1 MAKKHDVPFVVDL
14 PNASADQPSWLRVGI
29 FAIVGL
35 VVGIGWPRVFGIRLG
50 PSAPVSAAEAQSGAR
65 PNDPPPALPA
75 NVVAASPTASG
86 VNPAAMTA
94 SSNAIEAGTSTVDVK
109 HGVIISCKTDT
120 GETLKGAAC
129 GTLDFDAIALPRLKR
144 LSNCPTADGAD
155 GKLSV
160 LFGLDFESNKVRID
174 VGRSTTIENKDTF
187 SGCLSGSFDKVS
199 LGAMAH
205 DNTRYTVSYSVH
217 FAPRGS
223 VTPATPGAAGGTAT
237 GGSAPDTKPGSQTP
251 STASSP
257 TADVAADSAEV
268 VWQVAI
274 VRDSPRTGNVV
285 ARLPRG
291 STVKI
296 ASNQEGWYR
305 VHYGPSFGSEGWVY
319 RASVGK

>member
-1 MAKKHDVPFVVDL
+1 MAKKHDAPFVVDL
-14 PNASADQPSWLRVGI
+14 PNPSADQPSWLRVGM
-29 FAIVGL
+29 FA
-35 VVGIGWPRVFGIRLG
+35 VVGFVVGVGWPRVAGVRLG
-50 PSAPVSAAEAQSGAR
+50 PSAPVAASEAQSGAR
-65 PNDPPPALPA
+65 PADPPPALPA
-75 NVVAASPTASG
+75 NAVAASPSNNNA

-94 SSNAIEAGTSTVDVK
+94 ASSGAVEAGTSTVEVK
-109 HGVIISCKTDT
+109 HGIIISCKTDT

-144 LSNCPTADGAD
+144 LSHCPTADGAD

-187 SGCLSGSFDKVS
+187 SVCLNGAFDKVS

-223 VTPATPGAAGGTAT
+223 VTPATPGATPADPNA
-237 GGSAPDTKPGSQTP
+237 GSQTP

>member
-1 MAKKHDVPFVVDL
+1 M
-14 PNASADQPSWLRVGI
+14 RVGI

-50 PSAPVSAAEAQSGAR
+50 PSAPVSAAEAQSGDR
-65 PNDPPPALPA
+65 PTDPPPALPA
-75 NVVAASPTASG
+75 NVAATSPTASG

-94 SSNAIEAGTSTVDVK
+94 ASSSAAEAGSSTVDVK
-109 HGVIISCKTDT
+109 RGIIISCKTDT
-120 GETLKGAAC
+120 GETLKGTAC
-129 GTLDFDAIALPRLKR
+129 GSLDFDAIALPHLKR
-144 LSNCPTADGAD
+144 LSHCPTADGAD

-160 LFGLDFESNKVRID
+160 LFGLDFESNKVRVD
-174 VGRSTTIENKDTF
+174 LGRSTNIENKDTF
-187 SGCLSGSFDKVS
+187 NGCLSSAFEKVS

-205 DNTRYTVSYSVH
+205 DNVRYTVSYSVH

-223 VTPATPGAAGGTAT
+223 VTPATPGAVGTPTGGGTST
-237 GGSAPDTKPGSQTP
+237 GTGTGSATP

-274 VRDSPRTGNVV
+274 VRDAPRTGNVV

-305 VHYGPSFGSEGWVY
+305 VQYGPSFGSEGWVY

>member
-1 MAKKHDVPFVVDL
+1 MAKKSDAPFVVDL
-14 PNASADQPSWLRVGI
+14 PNASADQPSWIRVGI
-29 FAIVGL
+29 FAVVGL
-35 VVGIGWPRVFGIRLG
+35 VIGVAWPRVFGIRLG
-50 PSAPVSAAEAQSGAR
+50 PSAPAAAAAEAQSGAR
-65 PNDPPPALPA
+65 PTDPPPALPA
-75 NVVAASPTASG
+75 TVAAASPTATGAGSG

-94 SSNAIEAGTSTVDVK
+94 ASSDAAGSGASTVEVK
-109 HGVIISCKTDT
+109 HGIIISCKTDT

-129 GTLDFDAIALPRLKR
+129 GSLDFDAIALPRLKH
-144 LSNCPTADGAD
+144 LSHCPTADGAD

-187 SGCLSGSFDKVS
+187 SVCLNGAFDKVS

-217 FAPRGS
+217 FAPKGS
-223 VTPATPGAAGGTAT
+223 VTPATGT
-237 GGSAPDTKPGSQTP
+237 GGSAGGDTASTP
-251 STASSP
+251 SAPTTASP

-291 STVKI
+291 TTVKI

>member
-1 MAKKHDVPFVVDL
+1 MAKKHDAPFVVDL

-65 PNDPPPALPA
+65 PTDPPPALPA
-75 NVVAASPTASG
+75 NVVAASPVASG

-94 SSNAIEAGTSTVDVK
+94 ASSNAVEANASTVDVK
-109 HGVIISCKTDT
+109 HGVIVSCKTDT

-129 GTLDFDAIALPRLKR
+129 GTLDFDAIALPHLKR
-144 LSNCPTADGAD
+144 LSHCPTADGAD

-160 LFGLDFESNKVRID
+160 LFGLDFESNKVRVD
-174 VGRSTTIENKDTF
+174 LGRSTNIENKDTF
-187 SGCLSGSFDKVS
+187 NGCLSSAFEKVS

-205 DNTRYTVSYSVH
+205 DNVRYTVSYSVH

-223 VTPATPGAAGGTAT
+223 VTPATPGAGGTPT
-237 GGSAPDTKPGSQTP
+237 GGAPADTSSGSPTP